1 MQTRENSIPGV
12 QASVKRWVLY
22 LTGVLLAFSGGAV
35 NGVATAALVFGRT
48 AHMSGPMNDLLRNLI
63 FDLPNG
69 LLAACLIVSFMV
81 GAYCSGILVPRRG
94 VTSALWVSAALLTA
108 GAGAAALKTG
118 QILLVAQRYIVGF
131 LLALSAGLQNG
142 ATSQVDIGR
151 TTHVTGDLTDMAVA
165 MSEGNRAWAAF
176 LFAKLAAFAGGG
188 LAGFMGIRYSL
199 PVPVLLLSALMVVA
213 GTLCWLTT
221 GANVAATRNHAAAAA
236 GFERQIRDRVREG
249 TDFIL
254 LDFSGMPS
262 IDLSAAR
269 SVEEIV
275 REAQEGGKAVYLV
288 GMTPEVRSTINSV
301 SS

>member
-1 MQTRENSIPGV
+1 MKTRDNSVADVQT
-12 QASVKRWVLY
+12 SVKRWVLY
-22 LTGVLLAFSGGAV
+22 LTGVVLAFSGGTV
-35 NGVATAALVFGRT
+35 NGVATAALVFKRT
-48 AHMSGPMNDLLRNLI
+48 AHMSGPVNDLLRDLI

-69 LLAACLIVSFMV
+69 LLTACLIVSFMV
-81 GAYCSGILVPRRG
+81 GAYCSGLLVPRRG
-94 VTSALWVSAALLTA
+94 VTTALLASAFLLTA
-108 GAGAAALKTG
+108 GAGATAAWTG
-118 QILLVAQRYIVGF
+118 RILLGARRYIVGF
-131 LLALSAGLQNG
+131 LLALSAGMQNG

-188 LAGFMGIRYSL
+188 LTGFMGIRYSF

-221 GANVAATRNHAAAAA
+221 GTNVAAACNHAVAAS

-249 TDFIL
+249 KDFIL

-269 SVEEIV
+269 SVEKIV
-275 REAQEGGKAVYLV
+275 RDAQESGKAVYLV
-288 GMTPEVRSTINSV
+288 GMTPEVRSTINAVCS
-301 SS
+301 